1 MIRMKDLAIFGA
13 GGLGKEVAC
22 LIKRINEQAPT
33 WRLIGFFDDNPDLKG
48 TMVSHFGPCLGDADE
63 LNRYPQALAVVI
75 AIGNPQVVKKVVE
88 KIQNPLIS
96 YPNLIHPSFSVTDPE
111 TFQIGQGNIIQSNC
125 TVTVDVKMGDFN
137 ILNGSVCL
145 GHDTQVGSYN
155 MMMPGV
161 RISGG
166 VTIGDENFFGVY
178 AVVLQQ
184 LTIGNRIRLGA
195 GSILMMK
202 PKDGHLYLGNP
213 AVKTEL

>member
-1 MIRMKDLAIFGA
+1 MRDIAIFGA

-33 WRLIGFFDDNPDLKG
+33 WRLIGFFDDNTDLKG
-48 TMVSHFGPCLGDADE
+48 TMVSHFGPCLGTIED

-88 KIQNPLIS
+88 KIQNPQIS
-96 YPNLIHPSFSVTDPE
+96 YPNLIHPSFVVTDPE
-111 TFQIGQGNIIQSNC
+111 TFQIGRGNIIQANC
-125 TVTVDVKMGDFN
+125 TVTVDVRIGDFN

-155 MMMPGV
+155 MFMPGV
-161 RISGG
+161 RISGS

-184 LTIGNRIRLGA
+184 LTVGNRIRLGA
-195 GSILMMK
+195 GSILMTK
-202 PKDGHLYLGNP
+202 PKDGHLYVGNP

>member
-1 MIRMKDLAIFGA
+1 MKDLAIFGA

-22 LIKRINEQAPT
+22 LIKRINEQAPN

-48 TMVSHFGPCLGDADE
+48 TMVSHFGPCLGTIED
-63 LNRYPQALAVVI
+63 LNRYPPALAVVI
-75 AIGNPQVVKKVVE
+75 AIGNPQVVKQIVG
-88 KIQNPLIS
+88 KINNPRIS
-96 YPNLIHPSFSVTDPE
+96 HPNLIDPSFAISDPE
-111 TFQIGQGNIIQSNC
+111 SFEIGRGNIIQANC
-125 TVTVDVKMGDFN
+125 TVTVDVKLGDFN

-145 GHDTQVGSYN
+145 GHDTHVGSYN

-202 PKDGHLYLGNP
+202 PKDGYLYLGNP

>member
-1 MIRMKDLAIFGA
+1 MKDIAIFGA

-22 LIKRINEQAPT
+22 LIKRINEQEPT
-33 WRLIGFFDDNPDLKG
+33 WHLVGFFDDNPDLKG
-48 TMVSHFGPCLGDADE
+48 KMVSHFGPCLGTIED
-63 LNRYPQALAVVI
+63 LNRYPQELAVVI
-75 AIGNPQVVKKVVE
+75 AIGNPQVVKQVVG
-88 KIQNPLIS
+88 KIQNPLIA
-96 YPNLIHPSFSVTDPE
+96 YPNLIHPSFVVTDPE
-111 TFQIGQGNIIQSNC
+111 TFQIGQGNIIQANC
-125 TVTVDVKMGDFN
+125 TVTVDVKLGDFN

-145 GHDTQVGSYN
+145 GHDTHVGSYN
-155 MMMPGV
+155 MLMPGV

-195 GSILMMK
+195 GSILMTK

>member
-1 MIRMKDLAIFGA
+1 MKNIAIFGA
-13 GGLGKEVAC
+13 GGFGKEVAC
-22 LIKRINEQAPT
+22 LIQRINEQAPT
-33 WRLIGFFDDNPDLKG
+33 WHLVGFFDDNPALKG
-48 TMVSHFGPCLGDADE
+48 TMVSHFGPCLGTSDD
-63 LNRYPQALAVVI
+63 LNHYSKELAVVI
-75 AIGNPQVVKKVVE
+75 AIGNPQVLKKVVG

-96 YPNLIHPSFSVTDPE
+96 FPNLIHPSFSISDPE
-111 TFQIGQGNIIQSNC
+111 TFQIGQGNIIQANC

-145 GHDTQVGSYN
+145 GHDTHVGSYN

-202 PKDGHLYLGNP
+202 PKDGYLYLGNP

>member
-1 MIRMKDLAIFGA
+1 MKDLAIFGA

-48 TMVSHFGPCLGDADE
+48 TMVSHFGPCLGTMED
-63 LNRYPQALAVVI
+63 LNRYPQELAVVI
-75 AIGNPQVVKKVVE
+75 AIGNPQVVKQVVG
-88 KIQNPLIS
+88 KIQNPLIA
-96 YPNLIHPSFSVTDPE
+96 YPNLIHPSFVVTDPE
-111 TFQIGQGNIIQSNC
+111 TFQMGQGNIIQANC

-145 GHDTQVGSYN
+145 AHDTQVGSYN
-155 MMMPGV
+155 MLMPGV

-184 LTIGNRIRLGA
+184 LTIGHRIRLGA
-195 GSILMMK
+195 GSILMTK
-202 PKDGHLYLGNP
+202 PKDGHLYVGNP
-213 AVKTEL
+213 AIKTEL